1 MQGYA
6 NQKRLLQRAG
16 GRSAGREDL
25 GYIFSPHGVAEVYV
39 KPKLPASEKGGS
51 ISQAGSQL
59 PFPRILSPGQGLGQS
74 RAQSIPAPAR
84 DTVLT
89 ELVSHPHGLG
99 KSSSQQVSCRHHLPP
114 FSLPPLPWPEYC
126 SLQNLCLVLFL
137 GSEGLSQKFPHPEQ
151 QCHLVTVCS
160 SLKWATATCQAHEE

>member
-1 MQGYA
+1 MESLKCML
-6 NQKRLLQRAG
+6 NQSPQPLRKGAPSVRPGASSRSPESCPQDRAWDRAG
-16 GRSAGREDL
+16 PSR
-25 GYIFSPHGVAEVYV
+25 Y
-39 KPKLPASEKGGS
+39 LPQPGTRC
-51 ISQAGSQL
+51 SQ
-59 PFPRILSPGQGLGQS
+59 
-74 RAQSIPAPAR
+74 
-84 DTVLT
+84 
-89 ELVSHPHGLG
+89 LVSHPHGLG